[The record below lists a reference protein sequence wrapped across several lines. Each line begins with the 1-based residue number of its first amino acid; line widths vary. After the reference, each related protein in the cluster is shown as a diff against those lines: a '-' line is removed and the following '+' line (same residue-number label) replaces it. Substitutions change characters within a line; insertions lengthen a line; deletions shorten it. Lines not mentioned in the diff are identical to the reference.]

1 VVVSPQ
7 RAAGDPVSWQEETMD
22 KWIGLLLE
30 DGDDFETVAKVSLQ
44 QACCMV
50 EAALLRPEWA
60 AGFLA
65 AARGGA
71 VLSARS
77 DMEADE
83 FTRMFP
89 VAMPV

>member
-1 VVVSPQ
+1 MV
-7 RAAGDPVSWQEETMD
+7 GKVSWQRDTLD
-22 KWIGLLLE
+22 KWEDLILE
-30 DGDDFETVAKVSLQ
+30 DGDDFESVVKVSLQ

-71 VLSARS
+71 VLSERS